1 MNILV
6 AYESSG
12 TVREAFRKLG
22 HNAWS
27 CDLQPADDGSNY
39 HLQGDV
45 EEWISDPVIKRWDMI
60 IMHPPCTALAV
71 SGNAHYGTGK
81 AKHQQRIDAIEYTL
95 RVFKLAKA
103 NADRVCMEN
112 PVGVLPIKASQ
123 YIQPYEHGH
132 AESKKTGLWLHNL
145 PKLRPTKAS
154 QYIQPYQFG
163 HAESKKTG
171 LWLHNL
177 PKLRPTNVLDKPH
190 CGYWD
195 NQTPSGQNK
204 LGPSPD
210 RWKVRSKTYEGIAQ
224 ALAAQWGDK

>member
-45 EEWISDPVIKRWDMI
+45 EEWISDPALKRWDLI
-60 IMHPPCTALAV
+60 IMHPPCTALCV

-81 AKHQQRIDAIEYTL
+81 VKHQQRIDAIEYTL
-95 RVFKLAKA
+95 RVFELAKA

-123 YIQPYEHGH
+123 YVQPYEHGH

-145 PKLRPTKAS
+145 PCLRPTRLM
-154 QYIQPYQFG
+154 Y
-163 HAESKKTG
+163 
-171 LWLHNL
+171 
-177 PKLRPTNVLDKPH
+177 RPA

-210 RWKVRSKTYEGIAQ
+210 RWKIRSKTYAGIAQ
-224 ALAAQWGDK
+224 AMAEQF

>member
-45 EEWISDPVIKRWDMI
+45 EEWISDPVIKRWDLI
-60 IMHPPCTALAV
+60 IMHPPCTALCV

-81 AKHQQRIDAIEYTL
+81 PKHQQRIDAIEYTL
-95 RVFKLAKA
+95 RMFELAKA
-103 NADRVCMEN
+103 NADAVCMEN

-123 YIQPYEHGH
+123 YIQPYE
-132 AESKKTGLWLHNL
+132 
-145 PKLRPTKAS
+145 
-154 QYIQPYQFG
+154 FG

-177 PKLRPTNVLDKPH
+177 PKLQPTNVVEKPT
-190 CGYWD
+190 CGHWD

-210 RWKVRSKTYEGIAQ
+210 RWKIRSKTYAGIAQ
-224 ALAAQWGDK
+224 AMAEQF

>member
-12 TVREAFRKLG
+12 TVREAFRKAG

-27 CDLQPADDGSNY
+27 CDLQPADDGSTY
-39 HLQGDV
+39 HFQGDV
-45 EEWISDPVIKRWDMI
+45 EEWISDPALKRWDLI
-60 IMHPPCTALAV
+60 IMHPPCTALCV

-81 AKHQQRIDAIEYTL
+81 PKHQQRIDAIEYTL
-95 RVFKLAKA
+95 RMFELAKA
-103 NADRVCMEN
+103 NADAVCMEN
-112 PVGVLPIKASQ
+112 PVGVLPVKASQ
-123 YIQPYEHGH
+123 YVQPYE
-132 AESKKTGLWLHNL
+132 
-145 PKLRPTKAS
+145 
-154 QYIQPYQFG
+154 FG

-177 PKLRPTNVLDKPH
+177 PKLQPTNVVDKPA
-190 CGYWD
+190 CGHWD

-210 RWKVRSKTYEGIAQ
+210 RWKIRSKTYAGIAQ
-224 ALAAQWGDK
+224 AMAEQF

>member
-12 TVREAFRKLG
+12 TVREAFRKAG

-27 CDLQPADDGSNY
+27 CDLQAADDGSNY

-45 EEWISDPVIKRWDMI
+45 EEWISDPVIKRWDLI
-60 IMHPPCTALAV
+60 VMHPPCTALAV

-95 RVFKLAKA
+95 RVFQLAKA

-145 PKLRPTKAS
+145 PKLRPT
-154 QYIQPYQFG
+154 
-163 HAESKKTG
+163 
-171 LWLHNL
+171 
-177 PKLRPTNVLDKPH
+177 NVLDKPA
-190 CGYWD
+190 CGHWD

-210 RWKVRSKTYEGIAQ
+210 RWKIRSKTYTGIAQ
-224 ALAAQWGDK
+224 AIADQWGDK

>member
-71 SGNAHYGTGK
+71 SGNAHYGSGK
-81 AKHQQRIDAIEYTL
+81 PKHDKRIEAIEYTL
-95 RVFKLAKA
+95 RVFQLAKA

-123 YIQPYEHGH
+123 YIQPWQYGHG
-132 AESKKTGLWLHNL
+132 ECKKTGLWLHNL
-145 PKLRPTKAS
+145 PKLQPTDIVDGRE
-154 QYIQPYQFG
+154 QRI
-163 HAESKKTG
+163 
-171 LWLHNL
+171 W
-177 PKLRPTNVLDKPH
+177 
-190 CGYWD
+190 
-195 NQTPSGQNK
+195 K

-210 RWKVRSKTYEGIAQ
+210 RWKIRSKTYKGIAQ
-224 ALAAQWGDK
+224 AIADQWGGK

>member
-1 MNILV
+1 MNILI

-12 TVREAFRKLG
+12 TVREAFRNLG

-27 CDLQPADDGSNY
+27 CDLQPADDGSTY

-60 IMHPPCTALAV
+60 IMHPPCTALCV

-81 AKHQQRIDAIEYTL
+81 PKHQQRIDAIEYTL
-95 RVFKLAKA
+95 RVFELAKA

-145 PKLRPTKAS
+145 PCLRPTRLM
-154 QYIQPYQFG
+154 Y
-163 HAESKKTG
+163 
-171 LWLHNL
+171 
-177 PKLRPTNVLDKPH
+177 KPA
-190 CGYWD
+190 CGYWN

-224 ALAAQWGDK
+224 AIADQWGGK

>member
-12 TVREAFRKLG
+12 TVREAFRKAG

-27 CDLQPADDGSNY
+27 CDLQPADDGSTY
-39 HLQGDV
+39 HFQGDV
-45 EEWISDPVIKRWDMI
+45 EEWISDPALKRWDLI
-60 IMHPPCTALAV
+60 IMHPPCTALCV

-81 AKHQQRIDAIEYTL
+81 PKHQQRIDAIEYTL
-95 RVFKLAKA
+95 RMFELAKA
-103 NADRVCMEN
+103 NADAVCMEN

-123 YIQPYEHGH
+123 YVQPYE
-132 AESKKTGLWLHNL
+132 
-145 PKLRPTKAS
+145 
-154 QYIQPYQFG
+154 FG

-177 PKLRPTNVLDKPH
+177 PKLQPTNVVDKPA
-190 CGYWD
+190 CGHWD

-210 RWKVRSKTYEGIAQ
+210 RWKIRSKTYAGIAQ
-224 ALAAQWGDK
+224 AMAEQF

>member
-1 MNILV
+1 VNILV

-12 TVREAFRKLG
+12 TVRQAFRKAG

-81 AKHQQRIDAIEYTL
+81 PKHQQRIEAIEYTL
-95 RVFKLAKA
+95 RVFELAKA
-103 NADRVCMEN
+103 NADRVCLEN

-145 PKLRPTKAS
+145 PCLRPTRLM
-154 QYIQPYQFG
+154 Y
-163 HAESKKTG
+163 
-171 LWLHNL
+171 
-177 PKLRPTNVLDKPH
+177 KPA

-210 RWKVRSKTYEGIAQ
+210 RWKIRSKTYEGIAQ
-224 ALAAQWGDK
+224 AIADQWGDK

>member
-1 MNILV
+1 MNILI

-12 TVREAFRKLG
+12 TVREAFRKAG

-45 EEWISDPVIKRWDMI
+45 EEWISDPVIKRWDLI
-60 IMHPPCTALAV
+60 IMHPPCTALCV

-81 AKHQQRIDAIEYTL
+81 PKHQQRIDAIEYTL
-95 RVFKLAKA
+95 RMFELAKA
-103 NADRVCMEN
+103 NADAVCMEN
-112 PVGVLPIKASQ
+112 PVGVLPVKASQ
-123 YIQPYEHGH
+123 YVQPYEHGH

-145 PKLRPTKAS
+145 PKL
-154 QYIQPYQFG
+154 Q
-163 HAESKKTG
+163 
-171 LWLHNL
+171 
-177 PKLRPTNVLDKPH
+177 PTNVVDKPA
-190 CGYWD
+190 CGHWD

-210 RWKVRSKTYEGIAQ
+210 RWKIRSKTYAGIAQ
-224 ALAAQWGDK
+224 AMAEQF

>member
-60 IMHPPCTALAV
+60 IMHPPCTALCV
-71 SGNAHYGTGK
+71 SGNAHYGSGK
-81 AKHQQRIDAIEYTL
+81 PKHDKRIEAIEYTL
-95 RVFKLAKA
+95 RVFQLAKA

-123 YIQPYEHGH
+123 YIQPWQYGHG
-132 AESKKTGLWLHNL
+132 ECKKTGLWLHNL
-145 PKLRPTKAS
+145 PKLQPTDIVDGRE
-154 QYIQPYQFG
+154 QRI
-163 HAESKKTG
+163 
-171 LWLHNL
+171 W
-177 PKLRPTNVLDKPH
+177 
-190 CGYWD
+190 
-195 NQTPSGQNK
+195 K

-210 RWKVRSKTYEGIAQ
+210 RWKIRSKTYKGIAQ
-224 ALAAQWGDK
+224 AIADQWGGK

>member
-12 TVREAFRKLG
+12 TVREAFRKAG

-27 CDLQPADDGSNY
+27 CDLQPADDGSTY
-39 HLQGDV
+39 HFQGDV
-45 EEWISDPVIKRWDMI
+45 EEWISDPAVKRWDLI
-60 IMHPPCTALAV
+60 IMHPPCTALCV

-95 RVFKLAKA
+95 RMFELAKA
-103 NADRVCMEN
+103 NADAVCMEN

-123 YIQPYEHGH
+123 YVQPYE
-132 AESKKTGLWLHNL
+132 
-145 PKLRPTKAS
+145 
-154 QYIQPYQFG
+154 FG

-177 PKLRPTNVLDKPH
+177 PKLQPTDVLEKPS
-190 CGYWD
+190 CGHWD

-204 LGPSPD
+204 LGPSLD
-210 RWKVRSKTYEGIAQ
+210 RWKIRSKTYSGIAQ
-224 ALAAQWGDK
+224 AMAEQF

>member
-39 HLQGDV
+39 HFQGDV
-45 EEWISDPVIKRWDMI
+45 EEWLEGLHSCLIASPALKRWDMI

-71 SGNAHYGTGK
+71 SGNAHYGSGK
-81 AKHQQRIDAIEYTL
+81 PKHNKRIEAIEYTL
-95 RVFKLAKA
+95 RMFELAKA

-132 AESKKTGLWLHNL
+132 SESKKTGLWLHNL
-145 PKLRPTKAS
+145 PFLRPTRLM
-154 QYIQPYQFG
+154 Y
-163 HAESKKTG
+163 
-171 LWLHNL
+171 
-177 PKLRPTNVLDKPH
+177 KPA

-210 RWKVRSKTYEGIAQ
+210 RWKIRSKTYTGIAQ
-224 ALAAQWGDK
+224 AIADQWGGK

>member
-12 TVREAFRKLG
+12 TVREAFRKAG

-39 HLQGDV
+39 HFQGDV
-45 EEWISDPVIKRWDMI
+45 EEWISDPVIKRWDLI
-60 IMHPPCTALAV
+60 IMHPPCTALCV

-81 AKHQQRIDAIEYTL
+81 PKHQQRIDAIEYTL
-95 RVFKLAKA
+95 RMFELAKA

-123 YIQPYEHGH
+123 YIQPFEHGH

-145 PKLRPTKAS
+145 PCLRPTRLM
-154 QYIQPYQFG
+154 Y
-163 HAESKKTG
+163 
-171 LWLHNL
+171 
-177 PKLRPTNVLDKPH
+177 KPA

-210 RWKVRSKTYEGIAQ
+210 RWKVRSKTYSGIAQ
-224 ALAAQWGDK
+224 AIADQWGGK